1 MMFQIFPED
10 ILDAKEIFS
19 GIYGRGLW
27 EPPTSSRKLREGISK
42 ILILPAKDSLTP
54 FMR

>member
-1 MMFQIFPED
+1 MSQMFPED
-10 ILDAKEIFS
+10 ILEVEEIFL
-19 GIYGRGLW
+19 GIYGWGFW
-27 EPPTSSRKLREGISK
+27 DPPTSSRKLSEGISR